1 MPGRGVEAVDPD
13 EEDTMSETH
22 HGDAGRG
29 PTPQE
34 EAAAE
39 RADAHPERTAEPYE
53 DMTEKGAS
61 QEGEG
66 RPGR

>member
-1 MPGRGVEAVDPD
+1 MSQPEHGDPGRMPSPE
-13 EEDTMSETH
+13 
-22 HGDAGRG
+22 
-29 PTPQE
+29 E

-53 DMTEKGAS
+53 EMTEKGAE
-61 QEGEG
+61 QQGEG